1 MKNTIF
7 LVVTA
12 CLLTGCS
19 SKEPTTMKIKTE
31 AEVTSKD
38 GLLVKV
44 MPQSEKPLPIA
55 IAPNKTS
62 VVAFVAFLIAVVAT
76 AFAAIAACWAAYN
89 TKKVLEKIRKRSDE

>member
-31 AEVTSKD
+31 ANVTSEH
-38 GLLVKV
+38 GLPVKIRS
-44 MPQSEKPLPIA
+44 QNEEPLPIK
-55 IAPNKTS
+55 IVPNKTF
-62 VVAFVAFLIAVVAT
+62 VVAFIVSLIAVVAT
-76 AFAAIAACWAAYN
+76 TFAAIAAWWAAYN
-89 TKKVLEKIRKRSDE
+89 TKKVLEKIKKRSDE